1 MTNTNT
7 TTKPRRKTGPKP
19 RLSRD
24 DLQALIIRHHGNITN
39 IAKSV
44 GMTRQ
49 SIINNVHREKL
60 EAEVDL
66 ARRGWSVESS
76 EVDPAAAAA
85 YPLIEVMTATR
96 AMLGERLARGERPAV
111 LQWITFVRGL
121 NVLGALRPVDHA
133 ASGGVAPVPQWA
145 NAQTVPLDPGV
156 IIALRAGR
164 VTPDEVIAGYG
175 DAARDAIFEA
185 LVTMRPADLLRGLQR
200 AQREHPAMLITDY
213 ADVLRACYV
222 DVVDGVPMLSPKRGR
237 S

>member
-111 LQWITFVRGL
+111 LQWLHFVRSL
-121 NVLGALRPVDHA
+121 NVLGVLRPVDHA
-133 ASGGVAPVPQWA
+133 AAGGVAP
-145 NAQTVPLDPGV
+145 VPLDPGV
-156 IIALRAGR
+156 IIALQAGR

-175 DAARDAIFEA
+175 DGMSVVILDAFDKVKPSDLI
-185 LVTMRPADLLRGLQR
+185 RGLLRT
-200 AQREHPAMLITDY
+200 QREYPEMRITDFS
-213 ADVLRACYV
+213 VLLWFRYV
-222 DVVDGVPMLSPKRGR
+222 DVVDGVPMLAAKRSR

>member
-7 TTKPRRKTGPKP
+7 TTTKPRRGPTPK
-19 RLSRD
+19 RGRSEW
-24 DLQALIIRHHGNITN
+24 ASLIIRHHGNIKQ
-39 IAKSV
+39 IAAALGV
-44 GMTRQ
+44 TRNTVMKGIAREGLQ
-49 SIINNVHREKL
+49 SDL
-60 EAEVDL
+60 DL
-66 ARRGWSVESS
+66 ARRGWSVEVP
-76 EVDPAAAAA
+76 EVEPAAAAA
-85 YPLIEVMTATR
+85 YPLVEVMTATR

-133 ASGGVAPVPQWA
+133 AAGGVAPVPQWA

-164 VTPDEVIAGYG
+164 VTPDEIIAGYG
-175 DAARDAIFEA
+175 NEANGAIFEA
-185 LVTMRPADLLRGLQR
+185 LVTVKPADLLRGLQR
-200 AQREHPAMLITDY
+200 AQREYPAMLITDY

-222 DVVDGVPMLSPKRGR
+222 DVVDGVPMLSPKRSR